1 VLTDHE
7 ATHVLRALD
16 ALDDAALLAAAMVPT
31 PARVAQLEVLL
42 RRGVDPDVVHQATR
56 VDPWFLDQILA
67 ISEERLHLESVGPDA
82 MGRGDWR
89 RAKQMG
95 FSDAQLAYLWDRDV
109 ADVRSAREAAG
120 VRPTYKTVDTCAAEF
135 AAETPYHYSAWED
148 EDEVRPSDRP
158 KVMILG
164 SGPNRIGQGI
174 EFDYCCV
181 HASFALREAGFE
193 TVMVNCNPETVSTD
207 YDTSDRLYFEPLTPE
222 DVANIIDAE
231 QPMGIIVSLGGQT
244 PLKLASTLPPEL
256 IAGTSPASIDLAED
270 REQWNTLC
278 RDLGIPQPPGGT
290 AVDADGALVIA
301 AQVEYPVLVR
311 PSYVLGGRAMEIIYD
326 DAQMVRA
333 MAEMSDFGSLG
344 IEGGLSAE
352 RPVLVDRFLEDATE
366 VDVDAV
372 RDRLGDTM
380 IGAVMEHVEE
390 AGVHSGDSACVIP
403 PPHLS
408 ASVVARIED
417 HTLAIAEA
425 LDVRGPINVQFAV
438 KDDEVY
444 VIEANPRA
452 SRTVPFVA
460 KATGVPL
467 AKVASRVMMGATLA
481 ELRDEGLLCERV
493 VSDHVAVKEAVLPFN
508 RFPEA
513 DPVLGPEMRST
524 GEVMGIDLTTGLA
537 FTKSQISA
545 GGALPESGTVFL
557 SLADRDKVVG
567 LEAARGLQDLG
578 LDVVATSGTAEYLR
592 ANGVPVDTVVAKLGE
607 EGTDAVELVRSGA
620 VQMVVNSPRGRGP
633 RADGEHIRA
642 AAGAQGIPLLTTA
655 NAALAAARGLADWQR
670 FPLAVRTLQEYHRG
684 VRRSEQEIVQ

>member
-1 VLTDHE
+1 
-7 ATHVLRALD
+7 
-16 ALDDAALLAAAMVPT
+16 
-31 PARVAQLEVLL
+31 
-42 RRGVDPDVVHQATR
+42 
-56 VDPWFLDQILA
+56 
-67 ISEERLHLESVGPDA
+67 
-82 MGRGDWR
+82 
-89 RAKQMG
+89 MG

-193 TVMVNCNPETVSTD
+193 TIMVNCNPETVSTD

-244 PLKLASTLPPEL
+244 PLKLAATLPPEL

-270 REQWNTLC
+270 REQWNALC

-290 AVDADGALVIA
+290 AVDADGALAIA
-301 AQVEYPVLVR
+301 AQVGYPVLVR

-372 RDRLGDTM
+372 RDRLGDVM

-493 VSDHVAVKEAVLPFN
+493 VGDHVAVKEAVLPFN

-537 FTKSQISA
+537 FMKSQISA

-642 AAGAQGIPLLTTA
+642 AAGAQGIPLMTTA

>member
-1 VLTDHE
+1 
-7 ATHVLRALD
+7 
-16 ALDDAALLAAAMVPT
+16 
-31 PARVAQLEVLL
+31 
-42 RRGVDPDVVHQATR
+42 
-56 VDPWFLDQILA
+56 
-67 ISEERLHLESVGPDA
+67 
-82 MGRGDWR
+82 
-89 RAKQMG
+89 
-95 FSDAQLAYLWDRDV
+95 
-109 ADVRSAREAAG
+109 

-270 REQWNTLC
+270 REQWNALC
-278 RDLGIPQPPGGT
+278 RDLGIPQPLGGT
-290 AVDADGALVIA
+290 AVDADGALAIA

-567 LEAARGLQDLG
+567 LEAARGLRDLG

-620 VQMVVNSPRGRGP
+620 VQLVVNSPRGRGP

-655 NAALAAARGLADWQR
+655 NAALAAARGLADWRR

-684 VRRSEQEIVQ
+684 VRRPEQEVVQ

>member
-1 VLTDHE
+1 
-7 ATHVLRALD
+7 
-16 ALDDAALLAAAMVPT
+16 
-31 PARVAQLEVLL
+31 
-42 RRGVDPDVVHQATR
+42 
-56 VDPWFLDQILA
+56 
-67 ISEERLHLESVGPDA
+67 
-82 MGRGDWR
+82 
-89 RAKQMG
+89 
-95 FSDAQLAYLWDRDV
+95 
-109 ADVRSAREAAG
+109 
-120 VRPTYKTVDTCAAEF
+120 
-135 AAETPYHYSAWED
+135 
-148 EDEVRPSDRP
+148 
-158 KVMILG
+158 
-164 SGPNRIGQGI
+164 
-174 EFDYCCV
+174 
-181 HASFALREAGFE
+181 
-193 TVMVNCNPETVSTD
+193 
-207 YDTSDRLYFEPLTPE
+207 
-222 DVANIIDAE
+222 
-231 QPMGIIVSLGGQT
+231 
-244 PLKLASTLPPEL
+244 
-256 IAGTSPASIDLAED
+256 
-270 REQWNTLC
+270 
-278 RDLGIPQPPGGT
+278 
-290 AVDADGALVIA
+290 
-301 AQVEYPVLVR
+301 
-311 PSYVLGGRAMEIIYD
+311 
-326 DAQMVRA
+326 
-333 MAEMSDFGSLG
+333 
-344 IEGGLSAE
+344 
-352 RPVLVDRFLEDATE
+352 
-366 VDVDAV
+366 
-372 RDRLGDTM
+372 
-380 IGAVMEHVEE
+380 MEHVEE

-403 PPHLS
+403 PPHRS

-567 LEAARGLQDLG
+567 LEAARGLRDLG

-620 VQMVVNSPRGRGP
+620 VQLVVNSPRGRGP
-633 RADGEHIRA
+633 RADGVHIRA

-655 NAALAAARGLADWQR
+655 NAALAAARGLADWRR

-684 VRRSEQEIVQ
+684 VRRPKQEVVQ